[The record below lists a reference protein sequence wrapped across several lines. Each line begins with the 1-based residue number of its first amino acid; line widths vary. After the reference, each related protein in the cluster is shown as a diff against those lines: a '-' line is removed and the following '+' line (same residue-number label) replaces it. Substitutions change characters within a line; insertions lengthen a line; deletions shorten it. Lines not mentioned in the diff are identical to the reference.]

1 LACKAWFD
9 KLELLVGP
17 AMQQSENYYRE
28 HIFLADL
35 RDRTD
40 RDQVQIWHEH
50 QQMQLSFLKR
60 KGFSGSTNILDL
72 GCGPMRLGSA
82 LIPELVSG
90 WYYGQDINSETIAYG
105 HEVLQNCGVELN
117 ANYTLFASE
126 NFELDLVDRKIDI
139 AFSNSLFSHLNLN
152 SIYTCLLQLSK
163 RLSSSAVYYSSFF
176 IVPAD
181 SSWLEVQA
189 RSKWGNQFS
198 TFSFQDPYHYHRSL
212 LESVAREA
220 GYRMD
225 LVGDYGHPTQTM
237 ARFWRKRNFWF

>member
-1 LACKAWFD
+1 
-9 KLELLVGP
+9 
-17 AMQQSENYYRE
+17 MQQSENCYRD

-35 RDRTD
+35 RNTPDRN
-40 RDQVQIWHEH
+40 QVKIWNEH
-50 QQMQLSFLKR
+50 QQMQLNFLMR

-72 GCGPMRLGSA
+72 GCGPMRLGSV
-82 LIPELVSG
+82 LIPKVVSG

-105 HEVLQNCGVELN
+105 REVLQDCGVEPK
-117 ANYTLFASE
+117 ANYTLFASD
-126 NFELDLVDRKIDI
+126 NFELAPVDRKIDI

-163 RLSSSAVYYSSFF
+163 LLGPSGVYYSSFF
-176 IVPAD
+176 MVPVD
-181 SSWLEVQA
+181 SSWLNVQG

-220 GYRMD
+220 GYLMD

-237 ARFWRKRNFWF
+237 ARFWRKRIL